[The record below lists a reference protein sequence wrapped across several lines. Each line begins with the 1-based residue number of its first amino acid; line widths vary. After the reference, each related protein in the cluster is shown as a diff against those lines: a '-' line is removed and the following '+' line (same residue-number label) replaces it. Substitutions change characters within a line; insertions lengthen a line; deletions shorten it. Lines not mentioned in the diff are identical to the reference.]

1 MPMRGTVE
9 TSNSSEMTAG
19 LDAGAGRKVLV
30 VGGAGY
36 VGNVLC
42 GRLLDAGYSVRV
54 LDRLIFDHGAAIA
67 PLLEV
72 PGFEFVYGDLR
83 DPEAVE
89 RALDGVTDVAL
100 LAGLVGDPI
109 TKTYPELSD
118 SINLQGCSALIERLE
133 GRGIDRF
140 VFTSTCSNYGLR
152 TSDDPATEESELAPV
167 SLYAEHKVEL
177 EKRILAAAGR
187 GVDFTPTVLR
197 ISTAY
202 GLSPRMRFDLTI
214 AEFTRTLSAGEEL
227 VVYDADTWRPYCHVR
242 DIAKAV
248 LTAFAA
254 PAEQV
259 DGEVFNVGHTDE
271 NYTKRMVVE
280 VVQEAIGGT
289 GRVEFEEGG
298 RDPRNYRVNFDKIRD
313 RLGYVPDHRV
323 PGSVAALARA
333 VEAGAYVDFP
343 VRSSFYTNHAI
354 SERYLAAGGAR

>member
-1 MPMRGTVE
+1 M
-9 TSNSSEMTAG
+9 
-19 LDAGAGRKVLV
+19 

-42 GRLLDAGYSVRV
+42 RRLLEAGYSVRV

-67 PLLEV
+67 PLGEL
-72 PGFEFVYGDLR
+72 PDFEFVFGDLR
-83 DPEAVE
+83 DPATVQ
-89 RALDGVTDVAL
+89 RALRGVTDVAL

-118 SINLQGCSALIERLE
+118 SINLEGCSALIEQLD
-133 GRGIDRF
+133 GGGIDRF

-152 TSDDPATEESELAPV
+152 SSDEPATEESETAPV

-177 EKRILAAAGR
+177 EKRILTAAER
-187 GVDFTPTVLR
+187 GVDYTPTVLR

-214 AEFTRTLSAGEEL
+214 AEFTRTLAAGEKL

-242 DIAKAV
+242 DISKAV
-248 LTAFAA
+248 ITALAA

-259 DGEVFNVGHTDE
+259 DGEVFNVGHSDE

-280 VVQEAIGGT
+280 VVQEAID
-289 GRVEFEEGG
+289 GRGKVTFEEGG
-298 RDPRNYRVNFDKIRD
+298 RDPRNYRVNFDKIR
-313 RLGYVPDHRV
+313 RQLGYVPDHRV

-343 VRSSFYTNHAI
+343 VRGGFYTNHAI
-354 SERYLAAGGAR
+354 SERYLADGGTP